1 MNERVV
7 DMRGIGKTFPGV
19 RALDGVD
26 FHLERGEIH
35 ALLGENGAG
44 KSTLIKVMTGMY
56 RPDAGEMFL
65 DGRRVVPRSV
75 VQMQSA
81 GISTIYQEINLIPHM
96 SACQNIV
103 LGREKTGRLGLFI
116 DWHEARK
123 LARSLLSRLG
133 LDDIDVDR
141 PLNSHS
147 TAVQQMVAIA
157 RALSFDSKVV
167 VMDEPT
173 SSLNEGEIASLF
185 ALIRSLRDEGVTFLF
200 VSHKLK
206 EVFELCDA
214 ATVLRDGRLVGRR
227 PVRELDQYAL
237 VSMMIGRDASSV
249 LTRRKEFGRADG
261 GRMLCSLEGVACGTK
276 VRGLEFSISEGEILG
291 LAGLLGSGRT
301 ETLEMLFGARAPDSG
316 VIRVDGEECRLA
328 VPRDA
333 INRHFA
339 FCPEDRKADGIFPN
353 MSVMDNMAITS
364 IGGLSRRGVV
374 SHIRK
379 LALARD
385 CIDRLGIKASSPNQ
399 TIGTMSGGNQQK
411 AVLARWLATRPRL
424 LLLDEPTRGIDVGAR
439 KEILDMI
446 RSFAAEGLA
455 VLMVSSEW
463 DELLQVC
470 DRILVYRDGRNVRS
484 LSGRDMTEEA
494 IISSIAG
501 EGR

>member
-133 LDDIDVDR
+133 LDIDVDR